1 MLRTTLVALLV
12 SLLPTRA
19 AAEPC
24 GNRADFL
31 EILMAEYNESP
42 ISVGRGSAGELFE
55 VLASKNGTWTV
66 IVTDSSGRTCGVAA
80 GHAWLLPSEDREQAS
95 EEREQASD
103 TSL

>member
-1 MLRTTLVALLV
+1 MLRTILVTILV
-12 SLLPTRA
+12 SLLPTLA

-24 GNRADFL
+24 GKRADFL
-31 EILMAEYNESP
+31 EILLAEYDESP

-80 GHAWLLPSEDREQAS
+80 GQAWLLPSEDRV
-95 EEREQASD
+95 QASD
-103 TSL
+103 TPL